1 MRVRRKPW
9 AAGEIAQN
17 SHMIH
22 DPASFRGHWKDAFG
36 NDNPIYLEIGCGK
49 GQFLSG
55 NSLRYP
61 DVNFIG
67 IERDETVIATA
78 ARRLSESQKNLRLVN
93 ANVVDLLDFF
103 TPGEIDRLY
112 INFCDPWPRKKW
124 AKRRLSHRLFL
135 GKYAELLGEHGEIFF
150 KTDNRL
156 LFEFS
161 LNEFCATDW
170 RLSKITLDL
179 HHSEWAEDNITTEYE
194 EKFSSMGMPIYRLEA
209 RYEPRN
215 QEK

>member
-49 GQFLSG
+49 GQFLSR
-55 NSLRYP
+55 NSLRHP

-112 INFCDPWPRKKW
+112 INFCDPWPKKKW
-124 AKRRLSHRLFL
+124 AKRRLTHRLFL
-135 GKYAELLGEHGEIFF
+135 EKYAALLGEQGEIFF

-179 HHSEWAEDNITTEYE
+179 HQSEWAEDNIMTEYE

-215 QEK
+215 PCS

>member
-49 GQFLSG
+49 GQFLSR

-112 INFCDPWPRKKW
+112 INFCDPWPKKKW
-124 AKRRLSHRLFL
+124 AKRRLTHRLFL
-135 GKYAELLGEHGEIFF
+135 EKYAELLGEHGEIFF

-179 HHSEWAEDNITTEYE
+179 YHSEWAEDNITTEYE

-209 RYEPRN
+209 KYEPRN